1 MITYHGIIKITNHDM
16 VVALFPSKTFAYW
29 CDNNAWDTAMTTFV
43 SNIYRNGKDA
53 DLLGFIIC
61 TSTQVFL

>member
-1 MITYHGIIKITNHDM
+1 M